1 MSEVDYEDDID
12 TVVVPT
18 SDQLTNLADLA
29 AQMDDIEQRLQ
40 RYADVAKELKA
51 EHKKISQELIPTAMS
66 EVGMVQFTL
75 STGVTIKVDPAVYT
89 SITKKNEPEAYK
101 WLRETGND
109 DIIKNMISVRFG
121 SGEDHLAEQ
130 LEAVL
135 REEFG
140 IAYDQ
145 KASVH
150 AGTLK
155 AFVREELAQ
164 GSDIPHD
171 LFSIFEFKEAKL
183 VKPS

>member
-1 MSEVDYEDDID
+1 MSEVDYEEDIQ
-12 TVVVPT
+12 TVVTPT
-18 SDQLTNLADLA
+18 SDQLSNIAELA
-29 AQMDDIEQRLQ
+29 AQMDDIEQRLA
-40 RYADVAKELKA
+40 RYAEIAKELKE

-66 EVGMVQFTL
+66 EVGMKQFTL
-75 STGVTIKVDPAVYT
+75 DSGVTVKVDPAVYT
-89 SITKKNEPEAYK
+89 TITKKNESEAYK
-101 WLRETGND
+101 WLRETGNA

-135 REEFG
+135 QHEFG